1 MSVSFQ
7 QNNQSTTRSG
17 LPYGIPSNVYPVA
30 SAYEYP
36 RSGGYVSGNLNGF
49 QSMGYNNGSDQGWQT
64 WGNTQYNKYKGK
76 FGYGGRKLKKKHTR
90 KNTKKNQKNSKKRI
104 QKRSRRYYKK

>member
-30 SAYEYP
+30 SASQYP
-36 RSGGYVSGNLNGF
+36 RSGGIVSGNLNGF
-49 QSMGYNNGSDQGWQT
+49 QLMGYKNGSEQGWQT
-64 WGNTQYNKYKGK
+64 WGNTQYNKCKGK
-76 FGYGGRKLKKKHTR
+76 FGYGGRKLKKKNTR
-90 KNTKKNQKNSKKRI
+90 KNTKKNSKKRI

>member
-17 LPYGIPSNVYPVA
+17 LPYGINNNVYPVSSA
-30 SAYEYP
+30 SEYP

-90 KNTKKNQKNSKKRI
+90 KNTKKNSKKRI
-104 QKRSRRYYKK
+104 QKKSRRYYKK

>member
-17 LPYGIPSNVYPVA
+17 LPYGIPSNVYPVSSA
-30 SAYEYP
+30 SEYP

-64 WGNTQYNKYKGK
+64 WGNTQYKKKKGK
-76 FGYGGRKLKKKHTR
+76 FGNGGKKLKKKHKR